1 MPNAALLHHNET
13 QFRKS
18 IVELAP
24 GMWTAVGFAAST
36 QHFIEGDTSITV
48 IDTSESTGAA
58 ANVFAEIRK
67 L

>member
-24 GMWTAVGFAAST
+24 GLWTAVGFAAST
-36 QHFIEGDTSITV
+36 QHVIEGERSLTVVDTKPSH
-48 IDTSESTGAA
+48 DREAA
-58 ANVFAEIRK
+58 
-67 L
+67 